1 MDDCLAQKADSPGRG
16 TETPA
21 MVTETVIILFDGK
34 SGFGRK
40 ALGFHEI

>member
-1 MDDCLAQKADSPGRG
+1 
-16 TETPA
+16 